1 MIQLSKAAVH
11 EVLRLQRKFSQPNP
25 LFRLGVQS
33 SGCSG
38 MSYTMSFDTT
48 VQPGDQLYTC
58 DSVQIVVDQQS
69 LAYLEGLRLDYSED
83 LMGGGF
89 RFHNPN
95 ATETCGCGNS
105 FAVGSLS

>member
-11 EVLRLQRKFSQPNP
+11 EVLRLQRKSNQPNP

-38 MSYTMSFDTT
+38 MSYTLSFDAEAR
-48 VQPGDQLYTC
+48 PSDQLYTC
-58 DSVQIVVDQQS
+58 DGVQVVVDQQS
-69 LAYLEGLRLDYSED
+69 LTYLEGLRLDYSED

-95 ATETCGCGNS
+95 ATQTCGCGNS
-105 FAVGSLS
+105 FAVS